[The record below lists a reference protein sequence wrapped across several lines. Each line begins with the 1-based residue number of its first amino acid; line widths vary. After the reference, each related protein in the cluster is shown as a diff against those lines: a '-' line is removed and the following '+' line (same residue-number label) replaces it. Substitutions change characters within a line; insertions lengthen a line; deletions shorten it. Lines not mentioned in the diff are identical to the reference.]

1 MRSRVIFA
9 LVFALALVIGFG
21 AVNKTPL
28 SALFSGSQQA
38 IAASQVDA
46 AATPAA
52 TPTSPTASIQAVVDR
67 ANQEQQ
73 DAFAQQNPS
82 LMQDTA
88 TTDYYDQ
95 LVQTSQ
101 KMASGGVTA
110 IKLLKLQWGAINLD
124 SATTATATTTE
135 TWLTTYSDGTT
146 EQNTDQ
152 NVYSLV
158 LSQGTW
164 RIQSDQLPDSSQ
176 SGGTAPS
183 SIPSTGTAPAASP
196 GSSSST
202 SSAASALPV
211 SQTSLSNSWSGYSA
225 TSGTFTSV
233 TGTWTVPLSDGSGS
247 AGASATWVG
256 IGGVNTHDLIQAG
269 TQETSNGSGSVQY
282 QAWVETLPQ
291 ASKNVPFT
299 VSPGDSVTV
308 TIDEQDQSSDQWQI
322 SFVNNTTGETYQTSL
337 QYASSGSSA
346 EWIQEAPTGG
356 RRLVPLDSF
365 GIVQFAKA
373 LTTKDGTSL
382 SIDQAGGTPITMV
395 DSQSDPVASPTALT
409 ADGQG
414 FVVTEDATST

>member
-28 SALFSGSQQA
+28 SALFSGSQPA

-152 NVYSLV
+152 NVYF
-158 LSQGTW
+158 
-164 RIQSDQLPDSSQ
+164 R
-176 SGGTAPS
+176 
-183 SIPSTGTAPAASP
+183 PAARLESIQWDGAFVHPVDRDRAGRLVGVVLVDQP
-196 GSSSST
+196 GFLGPT
-202 SSAASALPV
+202 RQP
-211 SQTSLSNSWSGYSA
+211 
-225 TSGTFTSV
+225 
-233 TGTWTVPLSDGSGS
+233 
-247 AGASATWVG
+247 
-256 IGGVNTHDLIQAG
+256 
-269 TQETSNGSGSVQY
+269 
-282 QAWVETLPQ
+282 
-291 ASKNVPFT
+291 
-299 VSPGDSVTV
+299 
-308 TIDEQDQSSDQWQI
+308 DQSVEQLVRLLGHRRNLHIGYGHVDGPSVRRVGQRRRQRD
-322 SFVNNTTGETYQTSL
+322 L
-337 QYASSGSSA
+337 
-346 EWIQEAPTGG
+346 G
-356 RRLVPLDSF
+356 RHRRR
-365 GIVQFAKA
+365 
-373 LTTKDGTSL
+373 
-382 SIDQAGGTPITMV
+382 
-395 DSQSDPVASPTALT
+395 
-409 ADGQG
+409 
-414 FVVTEDATST
+414 